1 MAFSNF
7 GINGNHFKAGKLS
20 LADDVNNGETAVV
33 TSSAQG
39 TVQVTTSQLTAS
51 YAKIDTLDVNTI
63 NSVTTTETTL
73 EVSDAKIIAGLSA
86 SSGVNGLQIGGSS
99 TDTELASVLYDGS
112 NLDLN
117 LAGTTYAALSTSKFE
132 VQGVISG
139 SGQLQGA
146 SVAVDGAVTATSASL
161 GTVMGSAAQ
170 LSGDLRLEGALTMD
184 NVTISN
190 AGAIAGATTISG
202 SSTLSGH
209 ALDIE
214 ADADIDGTLNVAGA
228 ATLQSTLSAQSASF
242 TTVNGTGAAQFD
254 STMIVQDDLT
264 VGGQATLQDT
274 LDVAGAATLQNTLSA
289 QSASFTTIYGSG
301 AAQIAGALRLESELT
316 MDNAS
321 ISDAGVVSGSRL
333 ESGVVQSGQG
343 PSYDGETMPQMLFQM
358 MTASLNDASDV
369 NGGEFRFRIP
379 DGDSPQMNRFV
390 IGAWDGSEDTDRLTV
405 EKNALIFN
413 GDTTVSDGFTLS
425 SQNCEADRLHGAEG
439 LLISATN
446 ENNYDEEQ
454 NITIDRLGTGRVFR
468 FRDNANEEAGSNSII
483 ATFSSAS
490 AGGLD
495 IDLVAGSISN
505 AVNIDGS
512 GDLTMGSIT
521 MAEFTVDASG
531 NTDIDG
537 TINVEGA
544 ATLQSTLTAQS
555 ASFTTVY
562 GSGAAQFDSTMIVQ
576 DDLTVGGST
585 TLQDTL
591 AVSGESTFG
600 GGYGSTGATI
610 SDAGVLSIDGQFN
623 HAAGIIPAVNG
634 SQNIGSADYRYNAVY
649 ANNVYTGDFHM
660 KNERGDWTLFEESDH
675 IRIRNN
681 KTGQTFKL
689 GMSLIEE

>member
-20 LADDVNNGETAVV
+20 LADDVNSSETAVV

-51 YAKIDTLDVNTI
+51 YAKIDQLDVNTI

-132 VQGVISG
+132 VQGVVSG

-214 ADADIDGTLNVAGA
+214 TDADIDGTLNVAGA

-242 TTVNGTGAAQFD
+242 TTIYGSGAAQFD
-254 STMIVQDDLT
+254 STMIIQDDLT
-264 VGGQATLQDT
+264 VGGQATMQDT
-274 LDVAGAATLQNTLSA
+274 LDVAGAATLQSTLSVA
-289 QSASFTTIYGSG
+289 GAATFNGAVTLGDAWNDSITFNGNVSNDGIKPSNTNSAPLGG
-301 AAQIAGALRLESELT
+301 AAQIWSALYVSEIEGSSSADYVNFGSNVSMEGKLEVTGAVDMVSTLDVQGAVSGAAGTFDELAGTSLALQSGGITAAGA
-316 MDNAS
+316 
-321 ISDAGVVSGSRL
+321 IAG
-333 ESGVVQSGQG
+333 
-343 PSYDGETMPQMLFQM
+343 
-358 MTASLNDASDV
+358 
-369 NGGEFRFRIP
+369 
-379 DGDSPQMNRFV
+379 
-390 IGAWDGSEDTDRLTV
+390 
-405 EKNALIFN
+405 
-413 GDTTVSDGFTLS
+413 
-425 SQNCEADRLHGAEG
+425 
-439 LLISATN
+439 AT
-446 ENNYDEEQ
+446 
-454 NITIDRLGTGRVFR
+454 
-468 FRDNANEEAGSNSII
+468 S
-483 ATFSSAS
+483 
-490 AGGLD
+490 
-495 IDLVAGSISN
+495 
-505 AVNIDGS
+505 IDGS

-521 MAEFTVDASG
+521 MTDFAVDSSG
-531 NTDIDG
+531 NTDALSLD
-537 TINVEGA
+537 V
-544 ATLQSTLTAQS
+544 
-555 ASFTTVY
+555 
-562 GSGAAQFDSTMIVQ
+562 
-576 DDLTVGGST
+576 
-585 TLQDTL
+585 
-591 AVSGESTFG
+591 G
-600 GGYGSTGATI
+600 GGYGDTGATI
-610 SDAGVLSIDGQFN
+610 SSAGVLSIDGQFN
-623 HAAGIIPAVNG
+623 HGANIIPAANG
-634 SQNIGSADYRYNAVY
+634 SQQIGSAAYRYNAVY

>member
-20 LADDVNNGETAVV
+20 LADDVNSSETAVV

-51 YAKIDTLDVNTI
+51 YAKIDQLDVNTI

-132 VQGVISG
+132 VQGVVSG

-214 ADADIDGTLNVAGA
+214 TNADIDGTLNVAGA

-242 TTVNGTGAAQFD
+242 TTIYGSGAAQFDSTMIIQDDLTVGGQATMQDTLDVAGAATLQSTLSAQSASFTTIYGTGAAQFD

-264 VGGQATLQDT
+264 VGGQATMQDT
-274 LDVAGAATLQNTLSA
+274 LDVAGAATLQSTLSVA
-289 QSASFTTIYGSG
+289 GAATFNGAVTLGDAWNDSITFNGNVSNDGIKPSNTNSAPLGG
-301 AAQIAGALRLESELT
+301 AAQIWSALYVSEIEGSSSADYVNFGSNVSMEGKLEVTGAVDMVSTLDVQGAVSGAAGTFDELAGTSLALQSGGITAAGA
-316 MDNAS
+316 
-321 ISDAGVVSGSRL
+321 IAG
-333 ESGVVQSGQG
+333 
-343 PSYDGETMPQMLFQM
+343 
-358 MTASLNDASDV
+358 
-369 NGGEFRFRIP
+369 
-379 DGDSPQMNRFV
+379 
-390 IGAWDGSEDTDRLTV
+390 
-405 EKNALIFN
+405 
-413 GDTTVSDGFTLS
+413 
-425 SQNCEADRLHGAEG
+425 
-439 LLISATN
+439 AT
-446 ENNYDEEQ
+446 
-454 NITIDRLGTGRVFR
+454 
-468 FRDNANEEAGSNSII
+468 S
-483 ATFSSAS
+483 
-490 AGGLD
+490 
-495 IDLVAGSISN
+495 
-505 AVNIDGS
+505 IDGS

-521 MAEFTVDASG
+521 MTDFAVDSSG
-531 NTDIDG
+531 NTDALSLD
-537 TINVEGA
+537 V
-544 ATLQSTLTAQS
+544 
-555 ASFTTVY
+555 
-562 GSGAAQFDSTMIVQ
+562 
-576 DDLTVGGST
+576 
-585 TLQDTL
+585 
-591 AVSGESTFG
+591 G
-600 GGYGSTGATI
+600 GGYGDTGATI
-610 SDAGVLSIDGQFN
+610 SSAGVLSIDGQFN
-623 HAAGIIPAVNG
+623 HGANIIPAANG
-634 SQNIGSADYRYNAVY
+634 SQQIGSAAYRYNAVY

>member
-7 GINGNHFKAGKLS
+7 GINGSHFKPGKLS
-20 LADDVNNGETAVV
+20 LADDVNSSETAVI

-86 SSGVNGLQIGGSS
+86 SSGVNGLQIGGST
-99 TDTELASVLYDGS
+99 TDTELASVLYDGT

-146 SVAVDGAVTATSASL
+146 SVAVDGAATATSASL

-190 AGAIAGATTISG
+190 AGAIAGATSIDASG
-202 SSTLSGH
+202 DLTVGSITMAEFTVDSSGNT
-209 ALDIE
+209 DV
-214 ADADIDGTLNVAGA
+214 DGTLNVEGA
-228 ATLQSTLSAQSASF
+228 ATLQS
-242 TTVNGTGAAQFD
+242 
-254 STMIVQDDLT
+254 
-264 VGGQATLQDT
+264 
-274 LDVAGAATLQNTLSA
+274 TLSA

-316 MDNAS
+316 MDKAS
-321 ISDAGVVSGSRL
+321 ISDAGLVSGSSL
-333 ESGVVQSGQG
+333 ESSVVQSGFG
-343 PSYDGETMPQMLFQM
+343 PTLDGESHPMMLFQM
-358 MTASLNDASDV
+358 MTASLNGESNV

-379 DGDSPQMNRFV
+379 DGDTPARNRFV
-390 IGAWDGSEDTDRLTV
+390 VSAYDDTDRLIV
-405 EKNALIFN
+405 EENAITLS
-413 GDTTVSDGFTLS
+413 GDTTVANNFTLS
-425 SQNCEADRLHGAEG
+425 SENCETDRLHGAEG

-446 ENNYDEEQ
+446 EDNYDESQ
-454 NITIDRLGTGRVFR
+454 NITVDRLGTGRVFR

-505 AVNIDGS
+505 AVNIDGT

-521 MAEFTVDASG
+521 MAEFTMVLL
-531 NTDIDG
+531 
-537 TINVEGA
+537 
-544 ATLQSTLTAQS
+544 TLKVL
-555 ASFTTVY
+555 
-562 GSGAAQFDSTMIVQ
+562 
-576 DDLTVGGST
+576 
-585 TLQDTL
+585 LQCKLLLMHL
-591 AVSGESTFG
+591 A
-600 GGYGSTGATI
+600 
-610 SDAGVLSIDGQFN
+610 L
-623 HAAGIIPAVNG
+623 HP
-634 SQNIGSADYRYNAVY
+634 
-649 ANNVYTGDFHM
+649 
-660 KNERGDWTLFEESDH
+660 
-675 IRIRNN
+675 
-681 KTGQTFKL
+681 
-689 GMSLIEE
+689 

>member
-20 LADDVNNGETAVV
+20 LADDVNSSETAVV

-51 YAKIDTLDVNTI
+51 YAKIDQLDVNTI

-132 VQGVISG
+132 VQGVVSG

-214 ADADIDGTLNVAGA
+214 TNADIDGTLNVAGA

-242 TTVNGTGAAQFD
+242 TTIYGSGAAQFD
-254 STMIVQDDLT
+254 STMIIQDDLT
-264 VGGQATLQDT
+264 VGGQATMQDT
-274 LDVAGAATLQNTLSA
+274 LDVAGAATLQSTLSVA
-289 QSASFTTIYGSG
+289 GAATFNGAVTLGDAWNDSITFNGNVSNDGIKPSNTNSAPLGG
-301 AAQIAGALRLESELT
+301 AAQIWSALYVSEIEGSSSADYVNFGSNVSMEGKLEVTGAVDMVSTLDVQGAVSGAAGTFDELAGTSLALQSGGITAAGA
-316 MDNAS
+316 
-321 ISDAGVVSGSRL
+321 IAG
-333 ESGVVQSGQG
+333 
-343 PSYDGETMPQMLFQM
+343 
-358 MTASLNDASDV
+358 
-369 NGGEFRFRIP
+369 
-379 DGDSPQMNRFV
+379 
-390 IGAWDGSEDTDRLTV
+390 
-405 EKNALIFN
+405 
-413 GDTTVSDGFTLS
+413 
-425 SQNCEADRLHGAEG
+425 
-439 LLISATN
+439 AT
-446 ENNYDEEQ
+446 
-454 NITIDRLGTGRVFR
+454 
-468 FRDNANEEAGSNSII
+468 S
-483 ATFSSAS
+483 
-490 AGGLD
+490 
-495 IDLVAGSISN
+495 
-505 AVNIDGS
+505 IDGS

-521 MAEFTVDASG
+521 MTDFAVDSSG
-531 NTDIDG
+531 NTDALSLD
-537 TINVEGA
+537 V
-544 ATLQSTLTAQS
+544 
-555 ASFTTVY
+555 
-562 GSGAAQFDSTMIVQ
+562 
-576 DDLTVGGST
+576 
-585 TLQDTL
+585 
-591 AVSGESTFG
+591 G
-600 GGYGSTGATI
+600 GGYGDTGATI
-610 SDAGVLSIDGQFN
+610 SSAGVLSIDGQFN
-623 HAAGIIPAVNG
+623 HGANIIPAANG
-634 SQNIGSADYRYNAVY
+634 SQQIGSAAYRYNAVY